1 MIVIVLSVF
10 WWLVALFFLPGGEIA
25 LFLKKDVSFLLFLTW
40 YYGWGGWLRIGALF
54 TAHIAS
60 LKHGNKLKVQV
71 SWWKDRYSVACCSP
85 VVKIIILISYD
96 SYLPRAFAE
105 FLFNRY
111 ADRYACMSKLQW
123 TQKLLAWAISSF
135 VKRVHVWPLLK
146 RLKMSIVP
154 RLQGEHKVPG
164 QLKQK

>member
-10 WWLVALFFLPGGEIA
+10 WWLVALFILVRRRNCIISQEGCI
-25 LFLKKDVSFLLFLTW
+25 LLV
-40 YYGWGGWLRIGALF
+40 I
-54 TAHIAS
+54 S
-60 LKHGNKLKVQV
+60 HGNKLKVQM
-71 SWWKDRYSVACCSP
+71 SWWKGRYSVACCSP
-85 VVKIIILISYD
+85 VLKLIILISYD